1 MGKQLGKVIH
11 WYDKIS
17 VAVVKL
23 DAPLSKGDKV
33 VVKHGEEEFE
43 DTITSMQIDH
53 TDVERAKK
61 GDTAAVK
68 LSKKAKEGSLICE
81 CKAE

>member
-1 MGKQLGKVIH
+1 MGKELGKVIH

-23 DAPLSKGDKV
+23 EKPLSKGDKV

-43 DTITSMQIDH
+43 DTITSMQIDYE
-53 TDVERAKK
+53 DVSGAKK
-61 GDTAAVK
+61 GDTAAIK
-68 LSKKAKEGSLICE
+68 LSQKAKEGSLICE
-81 CKAE
+81 TE

>member
-33 VVKHGEEEFE
+33 VVKHGDEEFE

-53 TDVERAKK
+53 KDVDSAKK
-61 GDTAAVK
+61 GDDAAVK
-68 LSKKAKEGSLICE
+68 LSQKAKEGSLIC
-81 CKAE
+81 AAD